1 MSDGVINGLG
11 VVAAIAGV
19 FRPGEQHQQ
28 RIVIRQ
34 PFIGRQQAQGIA
46 KLAMADGEVDGQAQV
61 LRIVVQAVGFPLQ
74 AERQRVLQQRLV
86 FIRCGVACFLI
97 GQPILHPQAKP
108 AVVIVSSGKRRRK
121 RASAQAGQ
129 QQ

>member
-1 MSDGVINGLG
+1 MEDLPVVINGLG

-19 FRPGEQHQQ
+19 FRPGEQRQQ

-61 LRIVVQAVGFPLQ
+61 LRIVVQAVGFPS
-74 AERQRVLQQRLV
+74 RLSDSGS
-86 FIRCGVACFLI
+86 C
-97 GQPILHPQAKP
+97 
-108 AVVIVSSGKRRRK
+108 SSGWSLSG
-121 RASAQAGQ
+121 AVSLVS
-129 QQ
+129 